1 MDSGSSTPSIL
12 EFARDDGGGGTNR
25 LHVHANRLRGGKAA
39 QAVMVDNFDEV
50 VSVQAVHGLEHLVMI
65 DEDDLSALGNRLD
78 KAGLFDAALAHDP
91 LGLGRKRPQAHRLED
106 GLLARAAR
114 ELVFQVCIPNSRADG
129 VVIRVFVTDD
139 DDR

>member
-1 MDSGSSTPSIL
+1 
-12 EFARDDGGGGTNR
+12 
-25 LHVHANRLRGGKAA
+25 
-39 QAVMVDNFDEV
+39 MVDNFDKV
-50 VSVQAVHGLEHLVMI
+50 VGVKAVHGLEQLVVI
-65 DEDDLSALGNRLD
+65 DEDDLGAFGNRLD
-78 KAGLFDAALAHDP
+78 ETGLLDTALAHNP

-114 ELVFQVCIPNSRADG
+114 ELVFQVCIPDSRADG

>member
-1 MDSGSSTPSIL
+1 
-12 EFARDDGGGGTNR
+12 
-25 LHVHANRLRGGKAA
+25 
-39 QAVMVDNFDEV
+39 MVDNFDEV

-78 KAGLFDAALAHDP
+78 KAGLLDAALAHDP

-114 ELVFQVCIPNSRADG
+114 ELVFQVCIPDSRAYG

-139 DDR
+139 DNR

>member
-1 MDSGSSTPSIL
+1 
-12 EFARDDGGGGTNR
+12 
-25 LHVHANRLRGGKAA
+25 
-39 QAVMVDNFDEV
+39 MVDNFDEV
-50 VSVQAVHGLEHLVMI
+50 VSVQAVHGLEHLVMV

-78 KAGLFDAALAHDP
+78 KAGLLDAALAHDP

-106 GLLARAAR
+106 DLLARAAR
-114 ELVFQVCIPNSRADG
+114 ELVFQVCIPDSRANG